1 MRFTRSG
8 LSREHREAQAA
19 ASVRHP
25 NVALVFHLGESGG
38 SYFYAMEFVEG
49 ETLENLIRRLGSLEP
64 DVGLEVTA
72 QVAAG
77 LAAIQKQQLV
87 HRDIKPSNIMVSFED
102 DRLENVKIIDLGLA
116 KGVAEEDTIS
126 TLGSFTGT
134 PQYASPEQF
143 SGLKTDIRSDLY
155 SLGITL
161 WEMLSGE
168 LPFQGSAVDLMHQHQ
183 RGALPIQ
190 KLQSAAARIV
200 ALLEVL
206 LAKDPGERFQ
216 DPIRLQNALIKV
228 KEAFA
233 IQSEV
238 LRASP
243 TN

>member
-77 LAAIQKQQLV
+77 LAAIQ
-87 HRDIKPSNIMVSFED
+87 
-102 DRLENVKIIDLGLA
+102 
-116 KGVAEEDTIS
+116 
-126 TLGSFTGT
+126 
-134 PQYASPEQF
+134 SPEQF
-143 SGLKTDIRSDLY
+143 SGIKTDIRSDLY